1 LKVIAKATLED
12 IFALN
17 KLINSA
23 YRGESS
29 RKGWTTEADLLDG
42 TRCDENTVKEIIE
55 APKSVFLKY
64 TEGNKILGCLRL
76 DNRGE
81 KMYLGMFAVN
91 PETQGKG
98 VGKLLLL
105 AAEEEARKQNCHC
118 IEMTVISVRS
128 ELIAW
133 YNRHGY
139 FGTGAEKPMEFEN
152 HSMGIPKM
160 DLRFVVL
167 EKSVN

>member
-1 LKVIAKATLED
+1 MISKATIED
-12 IFALN
+12 VSVLN

-29 RKGWTTEADLLDG
+29 RKGWTTEADFLDG
-42 TRCDENTVKEIIE
+42 TRCDEKTIKEIIE
-55 APKSVFLKY
+55 AKKSVFLKY
-64 TEGNKILGCLRL
+64 KENDEILGCLRL

-81 KMYLGMFAVN
+81 KMYLGMFAVD

-98 VGKLLLL
+98 VGKKLLL
-105 AAEEEARKQNCHC
+105 AAEDEARNQNCHF
-118 IEMTVISVRS
+118 IEMTVISVRV

-133 YNRHGY
+133 YNKHGY
-139 FGTGAEKPMEFEN
+139 VGTGVEKPMEFD
-152 HSMGIPKM
+152 SPSGGVPKM

-167 EKSVN
+167 EKPLN